1 MSMSNNRKHNSLSEY
16 SIKSNKH
23 ERCPSN
29 STHGLSKG
37 QGSSAA
43 GHGAAK
49 SQTRLSDCTR
59 ARAHTNTHTRTRA
72 HTHTEHNPISTYLA
86 CMYTKTK
93 RIHSKMTTVPVSS

>member
-1 MSMSNNRKHNSLSEY
+1 MSMSNNKKHNSLSEY
-16 SIKSNKH
+16 SIRSNQH

-59 ARAHTNTHTRTRA
+59 AHA
-72 HTHTEHNPISTYLA
+72 HTHTHTHTHTHSIIQFLPI
-86 CMYTKTK
+86 
-93 RIHSKMTTVPVSS
+93 

>member
-1 MSMSNNRKHNSLSEY
+1 MSMSNNKKHNSLSEY
-16 SIKSNKH
+16 SIRSNQH

-72 HTHTEHNPISTYLA
+72 HTHTQSIIQFLPI
-86 CMYTKTK
+86 
-93 RIHSKMTTVPVSS
+93 